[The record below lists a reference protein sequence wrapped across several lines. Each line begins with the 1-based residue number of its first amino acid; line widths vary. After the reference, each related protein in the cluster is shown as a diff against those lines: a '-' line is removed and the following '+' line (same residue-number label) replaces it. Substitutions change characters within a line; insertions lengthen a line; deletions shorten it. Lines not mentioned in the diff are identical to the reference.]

1 MTVRVLAAAAVLV
14 SALVHLYLWLDG
26 FRTQDVIGPAFMV
39 NAVSG
44 VVIAGL
50 LLGWHHWLP
59 GFLAFGFGLA
69 TLGAFIISAT
79 VGLFGVHESW
89 QGWAVWTA
97 AGSEVVAIVTGAVLL
112 LWNNPLRSRGELQHR
127 AAVQGSDLH

>member
-1 MTVRVLAAAAVLV
+1 MTIRVLAAAAVLV

-50 LLGWHHWLP
+50 LLAWRHWLP
-59 GFLAFGFGLA
+59 GFLAFGFGVA
-69 TLGAFIISAT
+69 TLGAFVTSAT
-79 VGLFGVHESW
+79 VGLFGVHEQW

-97 AGSEVVAIVTGAVLL
+97 AGSEVVAIVAGGLL
-112 LWNNPLRSRGELQHR
+112 LLRKNPIRSRGQLQHR
-127 AAVQGSDLH
+127 PAVQGPHLH